1 MKATGIVREVDKLGR
16 IVLPAELRRV
26 LDIETGDSLE
36 IFTEDNK
43 IILRKYQPA
52 CIFCGNAE
60 GVVSYKE
67 RNICPD
73 CIESLK
79 QRL

>member
-26 LDIETGDSLE
+26 LQIETNDSLE
-36 IFTEDNK
+36 IFTEENK

-52 CIFCGNAE
+52 CIFCGNATD
-60 GVVSYKE
+60 VISYKD
-67 RNICPD
+67 RNVCPA
-73 CIESLK
+73 CIENLTK
-79 QRL
+79 RV

>member
-1 MKATGIVREVDKLGR
+1 MKATGIEVDKLGR

-26 LDIETGDSLE
+26 LDIETNDSLE

-52 CIFCGNAE
+52 CIFCGNAVD
-60 GVVSYKE
+60 VVSYKE
-67 RNICPD
+67 RNVCPA
-73 CIESLK
+73 CIENLK
-79 QRL
+79 KRL